1 MRGGAAKG
9 CAAVSLACLLAAG
22 CTMPPQPAPAST
34 LQLPGAWHA
43 QAAGPGSNVQRDW
56 WRTFGDPALAALV
69 ARALD
74 YNTDVRVAQARLQE
88 YRARITIAR
97 SAQLPLLTGSVT
109 PGRGRVISSGVP
121 VDSASISGSL
131 QASYEIDVFGRL
143 AAGTDAARF
152 DYQAQQAAADATAL
166 SVAANVASGY
176 LNLRGLDAQLALARA
191 TLESRQRSFDLA
203 RRQFQ
208 VGYSSR
214 LELAQAEAELHTAAG
229 VVPQLERSIT
239 LQENALEVLAGANPG
254 PVGRGKALD
263 DLAAPAITPGLPSE
277 LLRRRPDVTQAERTI
292 AAADA
297 NLAAARD
304 QLLPSIRLTASVGV
318 QATSLPR
325 LLQSP
330 TDLWSIGGSVLA
342 PLFDAGRL
350 RAQADIAASL
360 RDRAVFAYEGV
371 VRNAFAETENSLASI
386 GRLGEQ
392 LKEAQSRAV
401 VAAEVLRIAHNRY
414 ANGYASY
421 LEELDA
427 QRNLYTAENNVLQLQ
442 ASLLAAH
449 VDLYRALGGGWTPAR

>member
-1 MRGGAAKG
+1 
-9 CAAVSLACLLAAG
+9 
-22 CTMPPQPAPAST
+22 
-34 LQLPGAWHA
+34 
-43 QAAGPGSNVQRDW
+43 
-56 WRTFGDPALAALV
+56 V
-69 ARALD
+69 A
-74 YNTDVRVAQARLQE
+74 
-88 YRARITIAR
+88 
-97 SAQLPLLTGSVT
+97 
-109 PGRGRVISSGVP
+109 
-121 VDSASISGSL
+121 
-131 QASYEIDVFGRL
+131 
-143 AAGTDAARF
+143 
-152 DYQAQQAAADATAL
+152 
-166 SVAANVASGY
+166 
-176 LNLRGLDAQLALARA
+176 
-191 TLESRQRSFDLA
+191 
-203 RRQFQ
+203 
-208 VGYSSR
+208 
-214 LELAQAEAELHTAAG
+214 
-229 VVPQLERSIT
+229 
-239 LQENALEVLAGANPG
+239 
-254 PVGRGKALD
+254 
-263 DLAAPAITPGLPSE
+263 
-277 LLRRRPDVTQAERTI
+277 QAERTI